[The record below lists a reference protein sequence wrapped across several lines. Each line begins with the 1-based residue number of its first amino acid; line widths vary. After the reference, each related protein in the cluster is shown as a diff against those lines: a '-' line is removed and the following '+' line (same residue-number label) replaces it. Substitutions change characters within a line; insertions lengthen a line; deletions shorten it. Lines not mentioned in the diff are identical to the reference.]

1 MCPPPALPK
10 PSTWRPLLDRA
21 LEEDVGHGDL
31 TAERTIPRDAQGD
44 ARIEARQE
52 LVVCGLPIAVA
63 TFQATDPAIA
73 CHIEAEEGTP
83 VGTMTSLLRVTGP
96 LRSILA
102 AERTALNFLSRM
114 SGVASLTRQ
123 YADAIRGTPA
133 TLVDTRKTVP
143 GWRHLDKYATAVGG
157 AENHRFG
164 LFDGILI
171 KDNHVAICGGVE
183 PALRAAQG
191 GAPSD
196 LPIQIE
202 VQNEEEAAQAA
213 DAGATFLLLD
223 NMEPNAVRQVVSK
236 LGDRVLLEASGGIG
250 LDNVRDYAKTGV
262 HRISVGALTHSATAA
277 DVSLEM
283 CEAEEGGP

>member
-1 MCPPPALPK
+1 MCPPPALPN

-31 TAERTIPRDAQGD
+31 TAERTIPQGAQGE

-52 LVVCGLPIAVA
+52 LVVCGLPIAVE
-63 TFQATDPAIA
+63 TFRSTDPALV
-73 CHIEAEEGTP
+73 CHIEAAEGTQ
-83 VGTMTSLLRVTGP
+83 VGRLTSLLRVAGS

-123 YADAIRGTPA
+123 CVDAARGTPA
-133 TLVDTRKTVP
+133 TIVDTRKTVP

-171 KDNHVAICGGVE
+171 KDNHIAACGGVE

-191 GAPSD
+191 GAPST

-202 VQNEEEAAQAA
+202 VQSEEEAAQAV

-223 NMEPNAVRQVVSK
+223 NMNPKAVRQIVLK

-250 LDNVRDYAKTGV
+250 LDNVRDYAQTGI
-262 HRISVGALTHSATAA
+262 HRISIGALTHSAAAA

-283 CEAEEGGP
+283 YEAKERGL